1 MIKRKDDPPPET
13 MSKASIVD
21 KYLNRSV
28 HNESLT
34 DSISELANQLNMMSM
49 KMHQNSE
56 KQEMSKI
63 YVEGEEAYKGQI
75 TWKIGK
81 YCFELWLQSGKK
93 YGLKSATNPQL
104 IEYYK

>member
-1 MIKRKDDPPPET
+1 MISRKDDPPPGT

-34 DSISELANQLNMMSM
+34 EGISELANQLNMMSM

-56 KQEMSKI
+56 KQEISKI
-63 YVEGEEAYKGQI
+63 YVEGRGIKRPNYLKN
-75 TWKIGK
+75 WKV
-81 YCFELWLQSGKK
+81 LL
-93 YGLKSATNPQL
+93 
-104 IEYYK
+104 